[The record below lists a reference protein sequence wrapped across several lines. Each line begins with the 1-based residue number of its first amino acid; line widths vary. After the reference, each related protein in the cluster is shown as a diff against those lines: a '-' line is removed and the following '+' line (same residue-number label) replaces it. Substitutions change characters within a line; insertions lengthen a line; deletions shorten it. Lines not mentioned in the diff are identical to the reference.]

1 MVKLVIIPMYFLT
14 LWRLNFVSLSS
25 FLGEVLFLLWGVWLC
40 IRVRNAPSA
49 YNESKYIA
57 WCIYNTLFVKIVVGL
72 LRIVLDNF
80 HNPDVAYVVN
90 SLSTHVIATVMLVLL
105 FAFKVYF
112 LKKYNVNQRRRSR
125 GSSSIATTMTDLR
138 KSPFHLNRLED
149 GTLVCENDEEKSR
162 EGLETE
168 NIQLREEI
176 RDLTAKL
183 AACEYKQQ
191 REQRRQQGSP
201 QENSYISTSSETR
214 HSRFNSETESAQG

>member
-1 MVKLVIIPMYFLT
+1 
-14 LWRLNFVSLSS
+14 
-25 FLGEVLFLLWGVWLC
+25 
-40 IRVRNAPSA
+40 
-49 YNESKYIA
+49 
-57 WCIYNTLFVKIVVGL
+57 
-72 LRIVLDNF
+72 
-80 HNPDVAYVVN
+80 
-90 SLSTHVIATVMLVLL
+90 
-105 FAFKVYF
+105 
-112 LKKYNVNQRRRSR
+112 
-125 GSSSIATTMTDLR
+125 MTDLR

-214 HSRFNSETESAQG
+214 HPDSTARRRALRVESRNLPIKLVKGVERCRQLDKQR

>member
-1 MVKLVIIPMYFLT
+1 
-14 LWRLNFVSLSS
+14 
-25 FLGEVLFLLWGVWLC
+25 
-40 IRVRNAPSA
+40 
-49 YNESKYIA
+49 
-57 WCIYNTLFVKIVVGL
+57 
-72 LRIVLDNF
+72 
-80 HNPDVAYVVN
+80 
-90 SLSTHVIATVMLVLL
+90 
-105 FAFKVYF
+105 
-112 LKKYNVNQRRRSR
+112 
-125 GSSSIATTMTDLR
+125 MTDLR

-214 HSRFNSETESAQG
+214 HSRFNSETESAQGRDSESPDKIGQKVSNVADSLTSNGSVFTREERGGSLIEDIKNADRFIALPNGSSVSDEETLTVMSNVSVESS